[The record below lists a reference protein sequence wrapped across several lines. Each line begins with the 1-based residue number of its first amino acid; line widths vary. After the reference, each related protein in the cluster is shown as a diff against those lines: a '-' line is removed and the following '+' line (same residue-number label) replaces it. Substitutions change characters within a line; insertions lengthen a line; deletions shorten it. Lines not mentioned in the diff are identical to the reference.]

1 MVGHHLYLIITYK
14 VLVNLF
20 YLESKSSTL
29 AIWRPKAMLPLFFS
43 VAFSA
48 VPLILYIPPLRSLN
62 LFVETIEDMARESRI
77 HTNRIYPRLRVA

>member
-1 MVGHHLYLIITYK
+1 
-14 VLVNLF
+14 
-20 YLESKSSTL
+20 
-29 AIWRPKAMLPLFFS
+29 MLPLFFS

-77 HTNRIYPRLRVA
+77 HTNRIYPRLRVAWSRVMNCILCNRTRFGWLR